1 MHGRFRHRRDRPRVA
16 RPPESNY
23 RMPGFR
29 RGGCLRKTPKSAPQ
43 GAAPRL
49 SPGPLPRPFALNG
62 GRRCGRRAWPLS
74 RKRRP
79 PAAEAAERA
88 GKRPHPSA
96 RQEGNAGRQIPAR
109 RLGHLETFRGSSRP
123 DFRTGSRPAKG
134 LRPRSAG
141 VAPRL
146 ARTSTSAFREAPA
159 ATSLPVHLFLCTGSF
174 RWRFPVDRS
183 GAVAFP
189 PRRKKKASLLPGVRL
204 RDAPSQAPPDSPE
217 RLLDAAGAPGRRL
230 SKMTTGPSAV
240 AASRFTGV
248 RQRGN
253 LHGAASRSTKRSGSA
268 SARPLPCRPPSP
280 TFLVQMGKAISDNLQ
295 TFRGSSRPDFRTG
308 SRPAKG
314 LRPRSAALRPASRG
328 RRRAHSGKRLP
339 RHLFLYIS
347 SCAPAVSAGAS
358 R

>member
-1 MHGRFRHRRDRPRVA
+1 MLAENAEERAPRRRAEVVPRTASSTVRVERRSPL
-16 RPPESNY
+16 RPP
-23 RMPGFR
+23 RMAAVPETPSSGS
-29 RGGCLRKTPKSAPQ
+29 RGGGTRRKATASVGAAGGKRRKTDP
-43 GAAPRL
+43 GAAAWALGDVQGLLKAGLPHGKSSGERL
-49 SPGPLPRPFALNG
+49 T
-62 GRRCGRRAWPLS
+62 
-74 RKRRP
+74 
-79 PAAEAAERA
+79 AAV
-88 GKRPHPSA
+88 G
-96 RQEGNAGRQIPAR
+96 
-109 RLGHLETFRGSSRP
+109 
-123 DFRTGSRPAKG
+123 
-134 LRPRSAG
+134 G